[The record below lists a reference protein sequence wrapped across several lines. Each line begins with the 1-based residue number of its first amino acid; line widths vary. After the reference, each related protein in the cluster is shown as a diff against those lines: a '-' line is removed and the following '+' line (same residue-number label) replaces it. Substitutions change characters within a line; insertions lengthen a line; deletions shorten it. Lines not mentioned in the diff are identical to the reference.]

1 MEREKVYIYILRME
15 PPCMNR
21 AVSSPFLAVWLVRG
35 AWTPLV
41 CIAAP
46 REFYNFIE
54 RKGVGVPRIASRR
67 GTIKRD
73 NHRRLFSRNELM
85 NRAERRICLYF
96 ADGLVSKGGV
106 RGGSIRSVR
115 IETVIID
122 EFARWMGIQWQETY
136 AHRLVN
142 NVTVS
147 LSG

>member
-1 MEREKVYIYILRME
+1 
-15 PPCMNR
+15 MNR

-85 NRAERRICLYF
+85 NRAERRICSLLCGRFGKEESDRYDPYELKPLLSTNLR
-96 ADGLVSKGGV
+96 DGWEYNGKKLTH
-106 RGGSIRSVR
+106 
-115 IETVIID
+115 TV
-122 EFARWMGIQWQETY
+122 W
-136 AHRLVN
+136 
-142 NVTVS
+142 
-147 LSG
+147 